1 MLNSILQEKQK
12 FRRSRTGIFALM
24 LLTSLAVA
32 DKILVKKAAAS
43 TLEKTTEQF
52 ELQKVGEARLKF
64 LFWSVYDSALYTPTG
79 QYNDGVRPLK
89 LEIQYLLD
97 VKADALLERTL
108 MEWSD
113 MGRDHPRKDSWR
125 TELATIWKDIKSG
138 DVLSLELDD
147 ENRSTFRHNGE
158 LLGHIEDPE
167 FGQEFVDIWLSE
179 DCTRPKIRQALL
191 GQSAS

>member
-1 MLNSILQEKQK
+1 MLNSTIQK
-12 FRRSRTGIFALM
+12 NQSSRRSRTGVLTLI

-32 DKILVKKAAAS
+32 TETLVKEAAANS
-43 TLEKTTEQF
+43 LQQTAEQL

-64 LFWSVYDSALYTPTG
+64 LFWSVYDSALYTPSG
-79 QYNDGVRPLK
+79 QYNNGVRPLK

-125 TELATIWKDIKSG
+125 SELATIWKDIASG
-138 DVLSLELDD
+138 DVLSLELDE

-191 GQSAS
+191 GLSAS